1 MTPAVPVLVLAMA
14 SVGVS
19 MSVARQDQELAQNYL
34 TKFGYLRD
42 KSSDQMASLVSID
55 SAVRDFQAFAGLE
68 QTGKL
73 DKETMVMMR
82 TPRCGVKDVFQEDR
96 DTPRYCW
103 PA

>member
-14 SVGVS
+14 SVGLA

-68 QTGKL
+68 QTGVM
-73 DKETMVMMR
+73 DEETTVMMN
-82 TPRCGVKDVFQEDR
+82 TPRCGVKDVIHDDA
-96 DTPRYCW
+96 DTPR
-103 PA
+103 